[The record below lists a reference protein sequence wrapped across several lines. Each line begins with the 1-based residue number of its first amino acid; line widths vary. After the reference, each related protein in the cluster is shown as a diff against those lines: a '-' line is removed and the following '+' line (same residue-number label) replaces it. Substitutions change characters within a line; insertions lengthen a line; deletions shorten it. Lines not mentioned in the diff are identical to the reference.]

1 MRKPKGRSW
10 YTEPGRRIDFLS
22 AGHRRTSNS
31 YRGATHMNTHDDELE
46 PTPQDWGFPEN
57 ARTDQWACWYRQ
69 ERFLEAFAKCG
80 QIGKA
85 AKAVGITRRCVQLWQ
100 SSDVFSF
107 RKRLE
112 DAHMD
117 YAESLEAD
125 FDNWVNE
132 SKHNT
137 QIARIFRLKAVWPE
151 KYREEVKVLNTDASL
166 RMLEMLR
173 ELGKKELEAIEGEYR
188 ELPGPAAEPPRPDPG
203 PGPDT
208 DPGLPP
214 TPPERTPEP
223 PRRPPSQPQT
233 PRGWGVDRGNE
244 PPPRKVKV
252 NRR

>member
-1 MRKPKGRSW
+1 
-10 YTEPGRRIDFLS
+10 
-22 AGHRRTSNS
+22 
-31 YRGATHMNTHDDELE
+31 
-46 PTPQDWGFPEN
+46 
-57 ARTDQWACWYRQ
+57 
-69 ERFLEAFAKCG
+69 
-80 QIGKA
+80 
-85 AKAVGITRRCVQLWQ
+85 
-100 SSDVFSF
+100 
-107 RKRLE
+107 
-112 DAHMD
+112 
-117 YAESLEAD
+117 LEAD